1 MQVADAFVS
10 GSLGQAVFREE
21 GILRIIDGPD
31 AAPRDPLP
39 NEVQM
44 FRHVAREVASAH
56 PDGLPVQID
65 HVRARLD
72 EEVRFFDG
80 LDGLLIGM
88 DRDFSDVVRRRAVQR
103 AEDVISSD
111 EVVAKRIRHRFLVP
125 FNSQEWD
132 PAGGLAIALRSLAE
146 SVADYYRPLTKG
158 ILSRLEDDIRVVV
171 FDRVGDGLQATQLCE
186 TILRSGLLAELVTAE
201 AHEDSM
207 AIRALLFRR
216 SEFPKLNAVDP
227 AGQILAGIIGRIEQR
242 SMPTDTDVPADGEA
256 PIGDEA
262 FETSEPS
269 DPILAAVDRAL
280 KEFSHRKRRPT
291 EGSPDDLGGIQREV
305 AWIGERLSHG
315 ETARAEQA
323 LLELIDR
330 QSRRSRAEDLAKT
343 LTAVADISRK
353 AKLFELTSRLISAIA
368 LIGIEDATASCV
380 RAETLR
386 DLGRHEEAL
395 AAFDDTMRRFPQDVV
410 APTAR
415 AETLRDLGRHEEA
428 LAAFEDTMRR
438 FPQDVVAPTACA
450 ETLRD
455 LGRHEDALAAFD
467 DTMRR
472 FPQNEVA
479 PTARAE
485 TLRDLGRHEEA
496 LAAFDDTMRRFPQ
509 DVVAPTAR
517 AETLRDLGRH
527 EEALAAFDDIMRRF
541 PQNAVAPTACA
552 HLLATCGR
560 LSEAETMLAK
570 ATARLVTNS
579 DWIALHIIATARL
592 RAGRVDDAISDLE
605 RGARHC
611 SFRDTR
617 RYFETALPLALLAKK
632 RAAEAAERLEAIA
645 RNPLMPRREA
655 TNIVLFQAHALAE
668 AGEPNRARALVES
681 AQIVDF
687 AAARQ
692 RQLAAALTEKYGL
705 ITGEPTSAERSEQLS
720 ERISTL
726 EFELLRP
733 RLWSVRTAT
742 MRAA

>member
-10 GSLGQAVFREE
+10 GSLGQAVFRQE

-44 FRHVAREVASAH
+44 FRHVAREVASAN

-88 DRDFSDVVRRRAVQR
+88 DPEFSDAIRRRAVLR
-103 AEDVISSD
+103 AEDAISSD
-111 EVVAKRIRHRFLVP
+111 EALANRIRQRFLVP
-125 FNSQEWD
+125 FDAQEWD
-132 PAGGLAIALRSLAE
+132 PAGGLAIALRVSAE
-146 SVADYYRPLTKG
+146 AVGNCYRPLAEG
-158 ILSRLEDDIRVVV
+158 NLSRLEDDIRAVVL
-171 FDRVGDGLQATQLCE
+171 DKVGDGLEATHVCE
-186 TILRSGLLAELVTAE
+186 TILRSGLLAEFITAE

-242 SMPTDTDVPADGEA
+242 SMPTDTDVPAGGEA
-256 PIGDEA
+256 PIGDDDSMQT
-262 FETSEPS
+262 FEPS
-269 DPILAAVDRAL
+269 DPILAAADRAL

-291 EGSPDDLGGIQREV
+291 DGSSDDLEGIQREV
-305 AWIGERLSHG
+305 AWIGERLRHG

-330 QSRRSRAEDLAKT
+330 QSRRSRAEDLVKT
-343 LTAVADISRK
+343 LTAVADFSRK
-353 AKLFELTSRLISAIA
+353 AKLFDLTSRLISAIA
-368 LIGIEDATASCV
+368 ILGIEDAAASSV

-410 APTAR
+410 AP
-415 AETLRDLGRHEEA
+415 
-428 LAAFEDTMRR
+428 
-438 FPQDVVAPTACA
+438 
-450 ETLRD
+450 
-455 LGRHEDALAAFD
+455 
-467 DTMRR
+467 
-472 FPQNEVA
+472 N
-479 PTARAE
+479 
-485 TLRDLGRHEEA
+485 
-496 LAAFDDTMRRFPQ
+496 
-509 DVVAPTAR
+509 
-517 AETLRDLGRH
+517 
-527 EEALAAFDDIMRRF
+527 
-541 PQNAVAPTACA
+541 ACA

-579 DWIALHIIATARL
+579 DWIAMHIVATARL

-605 RGARHC
+605 HGARHC
-611 SFRDTR
+611 AFRDTR
-617 RYFETALPLALLAKK
+617 RYFESALPLALLAKR
-632 RAAEAAERLEAIA
+632 RAAEAAEQLESLAK
-645 RNPLMPRREA
+645 NPLMPRREA

-681 AQIVDF
+681 AQIVDL

-726 EFELLRP
+726 EFELIRP